1 MTRKGKNSS
10 KSARSA
16 IDEIK
21 PVPTNT
27 GRPKN
32 PVWEHYH
39 QGKETSAG
47 HWQATCKY
55 CNAQWGKG
63 VIYEMENLEEKDK
76 EPELG
81 KKRKSNSGIQRKIT
95 SSFKKTQMDDPV
107 QEKNITRALVKAFA
121 LCGIPWHIIE
131 NPFFI
136 DALKQL
142 NPAYDP
148 PSREVF
154 VNRHFETELT
164 KINKK
169 IHDELQHE
177 NNLTLVLDGW
187 SSAKNR
193 SLWNF
198 IILTPECKEYMYC
211 LSNFTDYSHTGDFLA
226 GKIED
231 ILNKVGPEKFSAI
244 CSNNA
249 SNVKLARSII
259 VKKYPN
265 IIDMRCISHCFNLI
279 TCNIMGYSFASK
291 LIAKVNAITKF
302 FKTSHLAGAKLNEMI
317 KERNIEGGGLKTYC
331 KTRWTTV
338 YDSVASVLRLK
349 LILEY
354 INEQHS
360 DLLTNKKIGQIIS
373 GRNFFGNLKVLCNIL
388 HPIKKAILTLEAQTT
403 TLADCYSV
411 RQMT

>member
-10 KSARSA
+10 KSTRSA
-16 IDEIK
+16 VDEIEL
-21 PVPTNT
+21 VPTNS

-32 PVWEHYH
+32 PVWEHYNK
-39 QGKETSAG
+39 GKETSAG

-55 CNAQWGKG
+55 CNARWGKG
-63 VIYEMENLEEKDK
+63 VIYEMENHLASHCLQVPRDILRHYINLVEEKDN

-95 SSFKKTQMDDPV
+95 NSFKKVQMDDPV

-169 IHDELQHE
+169 IHNELQHE
-177 NNLTLVLDGW
+177 NNLTLGKINLNYFFYNTRFINNYFKNLLVLDGW

-198 IILTPECKEYMYC
+198 IILTSEHKEYMYC
-211 LSNFTDYSHTGDFLA
+211 LSDFTDYSHTGDFLA

-244 CSNNA
+244 CSDNA

-265 IIDMRCISHCFNLI
+265 IIDMRCISHCLNLI
-279 TCNIMGYSFASK
+279 TCDIMGYSFASK

-302 FKTSHLAGAKLNEMI
+302 FKTSHLAG
-317 KERNIEGGGLKTYC
+317 
-331 KTRWTTV
+331 
-338 YDSVASVLRLK
+338 
-349 LILEY
+349 
-354 INEQHS
+354 
-360 DLLTNKKIGQIIS
+360 
-373 GRNFFGNLKVLCNIL
+373 
-388 HPIKKAILTLEAQTT
+388 
-403 TLADCYSV
+403 
-411 RQMT
+411 

>member
-16 IDEIK
+16 IDEIE
-21 PVPTNT
+21 PVPTNS

-32 PVWEHYH
+32 PVWVHYH

-55 CNAQWGKG
+55 CNTRWGKG
-63 VIYEMENLEEKDK
+63 VIYEMENHLASHCLQVPCDILRHYINLVEEKDK

-177 NNLTLVLDGW
+177 NNLTL
-187 SSAKNR
+187 
-193 SLWNF
+193 
-198 IILTPECKEYMYC
+198 
-211 LSNFTDYSHTGDFLA
+211 
-226 GKIED
+226 GKI
-231 ILNKVGPEKFSAI
+231 
-244 CSNNA
+244 
-249 SNVKLARSII
+249 
-259 VKKYPN
+259 
-265 IIDMRCISHCFNLI
+265 
-279 TCNIMGYSFASK
+279 
-291 LIAKVNAITKF
+291 
-302 FKTSHLAGAKLNEMI
+302 
-317 KERNIEGGGLKTYC
+317 
-331 KTRWTTV
+331 
-338 YDSVASVLRLK
+338 
-349 LILEY
+349 
-354 INEQHS
+354 
-360 DLLTNKKIGQIIS
+360 
-373 GRNFFGNLKVLCNIL
+373 
-388 HPIKKAILTLEAQTT
+388 
-403 TLADCYSV
+403 
-411 RQMT
+411 